1 MTQTVKNPPA
11 MRETRIRSLGWE
23 DPLEQGMAPHPSI
36 LAWKIQISEEL
47 QSMGSKR
54 VRHSWTTI
62 THTLTIITTLV
73 SPTTSVN
80 LSLLHKLGPSNY
92 LTEKE
97 WQMLFTTYLAAV
109 MGWIYVSLENSYVR
123 ALIPKCDGICNW
135 GLSVIR
141 VRWVQ
146 KGGTLMMELV
156 PLWEESLSSSQH
168 TSQERPHEH
177 TERW

>member
-1 MTQTVKNPPA
+1 MVNSLPTMWKTWVW
-11 MRETRIRSLGWE
+11 SLGWE

-47 QSMGSKR
+47 QSMWSKR
-54 VRHSWTTI
+54 VRHSWMTI

-73 SPTTSVN
+73 SPATSVI

-97 WQMLFTTYLAAV
+97 WQMLFATYLAAV

-123 ALIPKCDGICNW
+123 VLILKCDSIWNW

-156 PLWEESLSSSQH
+156 PLWEESLSFSQH
-168 TSQERPHEH
+168 TSQESPHEH